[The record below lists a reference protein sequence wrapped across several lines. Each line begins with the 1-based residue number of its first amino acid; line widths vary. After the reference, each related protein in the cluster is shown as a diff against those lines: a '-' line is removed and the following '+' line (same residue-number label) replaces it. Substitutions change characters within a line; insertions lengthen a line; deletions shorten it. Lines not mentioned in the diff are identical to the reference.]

1 MTYIS
6 VLKENKIIWSAL
18 LIISACFIVGY
29 WPAFQKLMIRWDS
42 GDNSYCYLIIPMFI
56 YLCWDKK
63 NTFKFLDI
71 SWNPWG
77 LLPILL
83 SIGLIIIGELGSV
96 ETLLYTGLWGC
107 VVGIVAVLYGWRS
120 RHLVFPLIILF
131 FIVPLP
137 PFINKMLT
145 FKMKMAAS
153 TLSVEMLRAVGVSVM
168 QEGNIIDLGIEQMQ
182 VVDACSGLRYFMP
195 MILMALL
202 VGYFFT
208 KTWWRRA
215 ILLVLVVPLT
225 VVMNGLRI
233 FATGILTI
241 NGQKELAQGFSHD
254 FAGWLGFMAA
264 GAILVF
270 VSFLLKKIWP
280 YSKVDP
286 VKGTPDKETADSQ
299 LGRAKPVALAL
310 ILCFL
315 FAGSGYA
322 LRGMSSSFIQPERM
336 TFESFPMKIGEWEG
350 KREYLSEKILNS
362 LWSDDYVKASFR
374 KEGSHNIIYLLVP
387 YYEYQGTRHT
397 AHAPQSCLLGGG
409 WALINSK
416 EYVSRPDHDSE
427 VKMRTMLMEKG
438 SARLLSSYFFFQR
451 GRVITSPWANKFYLI
466 WDSITKR
473 RTDGALVRI
482 EMGIAPG
489 QSIDEAYAALDDFL
503 SGVWPL
509 LPDYVPE

>member
-1 MTYIS
+1 M
-6 VLKENKIIWSAL
+6 
-18 LIISACFIVGY
+18 
-29 WPAFQKLMIRWDS
+29 
-42 GDNSYCYLIIPMFI
+42 
-56 YLCWDKK
+56 
-63 NTFKFLDI
+63 
-71 SWNPWG
+71 
-77 LLPILL
+77 PILL
-83 SIGLIIIGELGSV
+83 SIGLIIIGEIGSV

-107 VVGIVAVLYGWRS
+107 LVGLAIILYGWRI
-120 RHLVFPLIILF
+120 RHLVFPLVILF

-145 FKMKMAAS
+145 FKMKVAAS

-208 KTWWRRA
+208 KTWWRRT

-233 FATGILTI
+233 FVTGILTI
-241 NGQKELAQGFSHD
+241 NGHKELAQGFFHD

-286 VKGTPDKETADSQ
+286 VKGTPDKETVDSQ
-299 LGRAKPVALAL
+299 RGLAKPVALAL

-336 TFESFPMKIGEWEG
+336 TFESFPMKIGAWEG
-350 KREYLSEKILNS
+350 KREYLSEEILNA
-362 LWSDDYVKASFR
+362 LWSD
-374 KEGSHNIIYLLVP
+374 
-387 YYEYQGTRHT
+387 
-397 AHAPQSCLLGGG
+397 
-409 WALINSK
+409 
-416 EYVSRPDHDSE
+416 
-427 VKMRTMLMEKG
+427 
-438 SARLLSSYFFFQR
+438 
-451 GRVITSPWANKFYLI
+451 
-466 WDSITKR
+466 
-473 RTDGALVRI
+473 
-482 EMGIAPG
+482 
-489 QSIDEAYAALDDFL
+489 DEAYAALDDFFE
-503 SGVWPL
+503 GVWL
-509 LPDYVPE
+509 VLSDYVPK